1 MAGRN
6 EPPRLKVE
14 SKVCVCVC
22 VWRMGARSSSSSC
35 ILSKLP
41 VSCQGRRSA
50 VTCRIAW
57 GQGMKVSGFLIDTH
71 LALRSLPSLWP
82 SQTLCLRLLSLFGKQ
97 GPMCL
102 AGISPWG
109 HFSVQILCQGS
120 HHCPC
125 MLYLPKM
132 TAYASWIFS
141 VLQVTSFY
149 SFTVLSVGLG
159 GSQEMHVSWL
169 SSCFLRLQVST

>member
-1 MAGRN
+1 MSPARAGG
-6 EPPRLKVE
+6 EQSL
-14 SKVCVCVC
+14 VC
-22 VWRMGARSSSSSC
+22 
-35 ILSKLP
+35 
-41 VSCQGRRSA
+41 
-50 VTCRIAW
+50 IAW
-57 GQGMKVSGFLIDTH
+57 GQGMRVSGFLIDTH
-71 LALRSLPSLWP
+71 LALLSLPPSWP

-125 MLYLPKM
+125 MLYLPKLTVS